1 MPRVS
6 IMFHALSQHAKFFSR
21 FLLLV
26 LISLSALTLLHHQ
39 PVRAQ
44 SVYEPARGS
53 LERKAILNAV
63 RPLVEARLNPP
74 VEFVVDWMRV
84 GSGWAFVGLAPQR
97 PGGGAIDLRQT
108 TFSDQADY
116 MDGTQT
122 YGLLRYQY
130 DRWNVIDYAIGPTDV
145 FWHGDP
151 LYLRLPQGLTP
162 H

>member
-1 MPRVS
+1 MLHFRS
-6 IMFHALSQHAKFFSR
+6 RITTFITRFQMLALIA
-21 FLLLV
+21 
-26 LISLSALTLLHHQ
+26 ISAGMLLHQ
-39 PVRAQ
+39 EPVRAQ

-53 LERKAILNAV
+53 VERKAILNAV

-97 PGGGAIDLRQT
+97 PGGGAVDLRQT